1 MHAHAF
7 ERVHNCA
14 RQNSAEVAVVCFP
27 RVQCSWLVLSPAGPF
42 AASSPRSLL
51 HEPRWRRWLRENT
64 RFAVYFALFDCSP
77 IESRRSIVQEF
88 DHLSI
93 LSSMRPRF
101 VTARSHWSRESRCVS
116 IDWRFGSII
125 LLFYRNVI
133 VIALSRLSIDRG
145 SKLFD
150 ASVVGMENIWKSSI
164 TLEVRLTLTFRLEWR
179 NWRSHERVSRLP

>member
-1 MHAHAF
+1 M
-7 ERVHNCA
+7 
-14 RQNSAEVAVVCFP
+14 
-27 RVQCSWLVLSPAGPF
+27 
-42 AASSPRSLL
+42 
-51 HEPRWRRWLRENT
+51 
-64 RFAVYFALFDCSP
+64 
-77 IESRRSIVQEF
+77 
-88 DHLSI
+88 
-93 LSSMRPRF
+93 
-101 VTARSHWSRESRCVS
+101 

>member
-1 MHAHAF
+1 MFVTGFIAGGALRCLVAAEPTTRASLAAVIARKHAF
-7 ERVHNCA
+7 RRLFRA
-14 RQNSAEVAVVCFP
+14 FRLFTDRIQAIDRP
-27 RVQCSWLVLSPAGPF
+27 RVRSPFDPLLD
-42 AASSPRSLL
+42 AATFRYS
-51 HEPRWRRWLRENT
+51 
-64 RFAVYFALFDCSP
+64 AFALIAG
-77 IESRRSIVQEF
+77 IEVC
-88 DHLSI
+88 L
-93 LSSMRPRF
+93 
-101 VTARSHWSRESRCVS
+101 
-116 IDWRFGSII
+116 DWQFGSII